1 MNGNLYCQFLLN
13 KENYQPLIHSE
24 DGTIWHY
31 NTIDEQ
37 VARYCHYFN
46 KLGMRPGD
54 RLIQQTEK
62 SIDAL
67 LVYLSALRCGIIYIP
82 LNPAFK
88 KEELAYFITDAE
100 PTLIVCT
107 PNNRQTIATLLQNA
121 NLKSYIETLAVDGE
135 GSLQQQIQ
143 SMPTTFTTQYC
154 QLDDIAAIL
163 YTSGTTGRPKGAM
176 LSHGNLIANGQA
188 LKQCWGFTADDNLLH
203 VLPIF
208 HCHGLFFACHCVLL
222 SGASMIMLDKFNVEQ
237 IIRYLPESSV
247 MMGVPT
253 YYTRLLA
260 DNRFTKAL
268 THQMRLF
275 TSGSAPLTEKVF
287 HQFNQRIGQKILERY
302 GMTET
307 GINCSNPLK
316 GERIA
321 GSVGKALPPTQ
332 LRLVNDDGQPVPS
345 NQPGHIEVK
354 GPALFKGYWRNP
366 QKSSAAMTPDG
377 FFRSGDIGKLNN
389 QGILQ
394 IIGRNNDMIISGGMN
409 VYPKE
414 VETVI
419 DSLDGVAESAVIGL
433 PHSDFGEAVTAI
445 IVTSPGRRLAAA
457 AILKEIKKGLANYK
471 IPKKIIFVNQLPRNS
486 MSKIQKQQLKKT
498 YHNLY
503 S

>member
-1 MNGNLYCQFLLN
+1 MNDNLYCQFLLN
-13 KENYQPLIHSE
+13 SNSRQPLIRTAN
-24 DGTIWHY
+24 GPIWHY
-31 NTIDEQ
+31 NAIDAQ
-37 VARYCHYFN
+37 VARYCHYLSR
-46 KLGMRPGD
+46 LGIKPGD

-67 LVYLSALRCGIIYIP
+67 LVYLAALRCGIIYTP

-88 KEELAYFITDAE
+88 KEELAYFISDAE

-107 PNNRQTIATLLQNA
+107 PDNRQTIATLLQTA
-121 NLKSYIETLAVDGE
+121 NLKSHIETLAVDGQ
-135 GSLQQQIQ
+135 GSLQQQIK
-143 SMPTTFTTQYC
+143 SMATTFTTQHC
-154 QLDDIAAIL
+154 QRDDIAVIL

-176 LSHGNLIANGQA
+176 LSHGNLAANSQA
-188 LKQCWGFTADDNLLH
+188 LKNCWGFTAQDRLLH

-260 DNRFTKAL
+260 DNRFTKSL
-268 THQMRLF
+268 THHMRLF

-287 HQFNQRIGQKILERY
+287 YQFNQRIGQKILERY

-307 GINCSNPLK
+307 GINSSNPLN

-321 GSVGKALPPTQ
+321 GSVGKALTPTQ
-332 LRLVNDDGQPVPS
+332 LRLVDDHGRPLPPH
-345 NQPGHIEVK
+345 QPGHIEIK
-354 GPALFKGYWRNP
+354 GSALFKGYWLNS
-366 QKSSAAMTPDG
+366 QKSTAAMTPDG
-377 FFRSGDIGKLNN
+377 YFRSGDIGKLDG
-389 QGILQ
+389 QGVLR
-394 IIGRNNDMIISGGMN
+394 IIGRHSDMIISGGMN

-419 DSLDGVAESAVIGL
+419 DSLDGIAESAVIGL
-433 PHSDFGEAVTAI
+433 PHSDFGEGHSLT
-445 IVTSPGRRLAAA
+445 
-457 AILKEIKKGLANYK
+457 
-471 IPKKIIFVNQLPRNS
+471 
-486 MSKIQKQQLKKT
+486 
-498 YHNLY
+498 
-503 S
+503 